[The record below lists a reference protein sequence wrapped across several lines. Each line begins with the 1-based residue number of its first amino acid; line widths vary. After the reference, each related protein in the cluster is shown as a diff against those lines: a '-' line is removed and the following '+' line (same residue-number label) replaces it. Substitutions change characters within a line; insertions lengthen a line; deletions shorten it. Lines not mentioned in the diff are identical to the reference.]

1 MRGLKNVLCVSFV
14 LLLAACSSNSSSNQ
28 NVTDSASEETNESY
42 DVLFIG
48 NSFTFYNSLDVLTE
62 TIAKDIN
69 VDMKCNSIT
78 MGSHT
83 LLEDSDENDVLG
95 KKIDAELKS
104 HQYTD
109 VVLQDKSNYPYNH
122 YSEFKE
128 GVEKMSKKI
137 SETQESA
144 KTYLYETWGYNSENL
159 TEPIPD
165 MEDTIRY
172 NSKMVAK
179 RYGLTVVYV
188 GQAFTY
194 IYENYPNINLYHQDN
209 KHPSFIGSYLSA
221 LIHVATITGKHVS
234 NVTFQGKYGNTNEYG
249 QVTFVDETTRDILI
263 NTAEM
268 VVYGS

>member
-1 MRGLKNVLCVSFV
+1 MRGLKTIFCASVILFLS
-14 LLLAACSSNSSSNQ
+14 ACSTGGQSDQGGSSGG
-28 NVTDSASEETNESY
+28 EEEKKSY

-62 TIAKDIN
+62 KIATDIGI
-69 VDMKCNSIT
+69 DMKCKAIT

-83 LLEDSDENDVLG
+83 LLEDADENDSLG
-95 KKIDAELKS
+95 RKIDADLKN

-109 VVLQDKSNYPYNH
+109 IVLQDKSNYPYNH
-122 YSEFKE
+122 YSEFRE

-137 SETQESA
+137 SDTQEHA

-159 TEPIPD
+159 TEPIPT

-172 NSKMVAK
+172 NSKLVGK

-194 IYENYPNINLYHQDN
+194 IYENHPELNLYHQDN
-209 KHPSFIGSYLSA
+209 KHPSYLGSYLSA
-221 LIHVATITGKHVS
+221 LIHVATITGKHVN
-234 NVTFQGKYGNTNEYG
+234 NVKYQGEYGVTNEYG
-249 QVTFVDETTRDILI
+249 QVTFVSEVTRDILI

-268 VVYGS
+268 VVYGNN